1 MKRVIVIT
9 YKNGTSINLDVPE
22 LYYQEK
28 CSKKASQT
36 PHKMLIKEYSKFV
49 SALNRSSDGV
59 VQVGKYLK
67 FSNATV
73 SRKDILSLDIKDL
86 EVEYKPLDN
95 TIFIPGIH
103 DKVYLDLTDTRLEAI
118 LDKLESLNVLENL
131 NKFIQAFTDNTQS
144 KNELKE
150 VEKKS
155 TTSKK
160 KKKVTVE
167 SVEDNT
173 IIIN

>member
-28 CSKKASQT
+28 YDKQPAQKQ
-36 PHKMLIKEYSKFV
+36 HQIFIREYSKFV
-49 SALNRSSDGV
+49 NALNRASGKV

-73 SRKDILSLDIKDL
+73 SSKDILSLDIKDL
-86 EVEYKPLDN
+86 EVEFKPLDN

-103 DKVYLDLTDTRLEAI
+103 DKVYLDLSDTKLENLLNKI
-118 LDKLESLNVLENL
+118 ESLNIIENL
-131 NKFIQAFTDNTQS
+131 FKFSQDFMSIFDKS

-150 VEKKS
+150 TEKKP
-155 TTSKK
+155 TTSTSKR
-160 KKKVTVE
+160 KKKVVVK
-167 SVEDNT
+167 SVEDK
-173 IIIN
+173 